1 MESISRRDMLAAT
14 AAGGLL
20 TAASVAAAQTVE
32 GIPRG
37 TDHGGTDPGPRNL
50 MRDGQNPDVLVPPA
64 TDHGSLPN
72 LRFAFSDAPMRLET
86 GGWTRQVT
94 ARDLGGS

>member
-32 GIPRG
+32 RIPG
-37 TDHGGTDPGPRNL
+37 VQITAAPILDH
-50 MRDGQNPDVLVPPA
+50 A
-64 TDHGSLPN
+64 I
-72 LRFAFSDAPMRLET
+72 
-86 GGWTRQVT
+86 
-94 ARDLGGS
+94 